1 MSTPSSKRTAI
12 VFAILAG
19 LASLP
24 TLLLLGTGTRRLLAG
39 ETDRGWTILLASVVP
54 GLFAAAF
61 AAGAW
66 LTVLGR
72 RKESAIADRRARY
85 PGEPWLWASEWE
97 HGRIAADRQRSLAG
111 ALLAFAAIWN
121 AATFAAGFLVHQK
134 YGLLR
139 DPAAGLTVLVF
150 ATAGLFLLGLAVY
163 QLALV
168 LKYVPVV
175 FEMGSFPGVL
185 GGPVSGTVQLPPN
198 VPAGAETAISL
209 SCVRVSSGSRSST
222 RTCIWQDETSTH
234 APATGLLSILFTVP
248 FDLPASTPQGE
259 SGTARITWE
268 LSVSASV
275 PGVDY
280 SVSFNIPVF
289 ATDASDATIRAGAV
303 DVSQATVRPPNA
315 KARIV
320 VSEPSRTVIALK
332 PAKGLGCGVTS
343 LVVAPAIAGLVS
355 HLARFGL
362 EESLTA
368 YAVSLLVG
376 GGILLLSA
384 GGVLLTATQIE
395 IDHEA
400 IRVPHGRR
408 PLTWTRTIPLD
419 RITEVKYA
427 SGGNPPT
434 ATVDVHTQGGVK
446 YWVSDGLSGLEE
458 TKWLAAELT
467 RLIERYRRET
477 TAYPR
482 SRASQSG

>member
-1 MSTPSSKRTAI
+1 MSTPSSKRTTI

-24 TLLLLGTGTRRLLAG
+24 TLLLLATGARLLLTG
-39 ETDRGWTILLASVVP
+39 ETERGSVILLASIVP
-54 GLFAAAF
+54 GLFAAAC

-72 RKESAIADRRARY
+72 RRESALADRRARH
-85 PGEPWLWASEWE
+85 PAEPWLWAPEWE
-97 HGRIAADRQRSLAG
+97 HGRVAADRQRSLAG

-150 ATAGLFLLGLAVY
+150 AGAGLFLLGLAVY

-209 SCVRVSSGSRSST
+209 SCVRVSSGSRSNT
-222 RTCIWQDETSTH
+222 RTVIWQDETRTH
-234 APATGLLSILFTVP
+234 APATGLLSILFTIP

-259 SGTARITWE
+259 GGTTRITWE

-280 SVSFNIPVF
+280 SASFNIPVF
-289 ATDASDATIRAGAV
+289 ATDASDATIKAGAV

-343 LVVAPAIAGLVS
+343 LLIAPVIAGLVN
-355 HLARFGL
+355 HLAHLDL
-362 EESLTA
+362 EASLMS
-368 YAVSLLVG
+368 YAVALLVG

-384 GGVLLTATQIE
+384 GGVLLTATHIE
-395 IDHEA
+395 IDRNA
-400 IRVPHGRR
+400 VRVPHGRW

-427 SGGNPPT
+427 SSGNPPT
-434 ATVDVHTQGGVK
+434 PTIDVHTKGGGR
-446 YWVSDGLSGLEE
+446 YWVSDGLSGLDE
-458 TKWLAAELT
+458 TKWLTAELT
-467 RLIERYRRET
+467 RLIERHSG
-477 TAYPR
+477 AR
-482 SRASQSG
+482 SG